1 MVTNNNSP
9 ELQQTLIVGGGPA
22 GFATALMLAKRGWK
36 NITVLEKRPDA
47 DYYEPDKSFNYLID
61 GRGQKFTDY
70 IGITENLIENGV
82 PNTEFYLTEIKAN
95 GNRKTLKVPL
105 ADSDC
110 KTSYWVT
117 RKTFVSLLYSE
128 IEKNWQESIT
138 VIFNAKCVE
147 ISKILAD
154 EGESE
159 KLKVTAEIKNG
170 ESLIFEPFLLVG
182 CDGIN
187 SIVRNTLKQWDK
199 SSSNRFEMNYFP
211 SGSAGLRYKVLTL
224 PPRFP
229 LDENGNELTTSEM
242 SYAVRSAFKDPKTK
256 ISLGLLPLKNPDEYR
271 SANIITKPNHKI
283 WELKNGEEMYDFFKK
298 SFPQIPIDKII
309 SLQEVQRFAASEG
322 GSFPSP
328 QYCCGFYSKLNHE
341 KAFIVLLGDA
351 IHSFPPDLG
360 QGVNSALEDVC
371 ILNDALESNDN
382 NLSNALEQYESLRL
396 PDVKALIRL
405 MQIGYPWQYNQ
416 APIRKKLWNI
426 NVILRLLL
434 SKALP
439 SILSPQAVFLIRNQ
453 KISYQ
458 EILLRE
464 QRTTKIL
471 YVSILMLVL
480 AFLVFGLRNLTI

>member
-1 MVTNNNSP
+1 MT
-9 ELQQTLIVGGGPA
+9 
-22 GFATALMLAKRGWK
+22 
-36 NITVLEKRPDA
+36 
-47 DYYEPDKSFNYLID
+47 YL
-61 GRGQKFTDY
+61 
-70 IGITENLIENGV
+70 
-82 PNTEFYLTEIKAN
+82 
-95 GNRKTLKVPL
+95 
-105 ADSDC
+105 
-110 KTSYWVT
+110 
-117 RKTFVSLLYSE
+117 
-128 IEKNWQESIT
+128 
-138 VIFNAKCVE
+138 
-147 ISKILAD
+147 
-154 EGESE
+154 
-159 KLKVTAEIKNG
+159 
-170 ESLIFEPFLLVG
+170 
-182 CDGIN
+182 
-187 SIVRNTLKQWDK
+187 
-199 SSSNRFEMNYFP
+199 P

-283 WELKNGEEMYDFFKK
+283 WELKNGEEMYDFLKK

-309 SLQEVQRFAASEG
+309 SLQEAQRFAASEG
-322 GSFPSP
+322 GSFPTP
-328 QYCCGFYSKLNHE
+328 QYCCGFYSKLNYE

-396 PDVKALIRL
+396 PDIKALIRL

-426 NVILRLLL
+426 NVIFRLLL

-439 SILSPQAVFLIRNQ
+439 SILSPQVVFLIRNQ
-453 KISYQ
+453 NISYQ

-464 QRTTKIL
+464 QRTTRIL

-480 AFLVFGLRNLTI
+480 AILAFGIRNVNYHTPI